1 MMNAT
6 NPKQGIR
13 YDSGHGDQRIAPQ
26 IKTPVISS
34 DLKDWLKPRLLVSA
48 PQVSGCL
55 LGICRPIICNSEQPL
70 IHQ

>member
-6 NPKQGIR
+6 NPSRASDMTQDMVIR
-13 YDSGHGDQRIAPQ
+13 ESPQ

-55 LGICRPIICNSEQPL
+55 LGICRPIICNSKQPL